1 MASTPQWAHY
11 YEGTSPGEQLVE
23 DAKYWYIANI
33 WSIVTNS
40 FFCIRWPLCS
50 FIVHID

>member
-1 MASTPQWAHY
+1 MASTPQWAYY

-40 FFCIRWPLCS
+40 FFWYTMASLQFYS
-50 FIVHID
+50 SH